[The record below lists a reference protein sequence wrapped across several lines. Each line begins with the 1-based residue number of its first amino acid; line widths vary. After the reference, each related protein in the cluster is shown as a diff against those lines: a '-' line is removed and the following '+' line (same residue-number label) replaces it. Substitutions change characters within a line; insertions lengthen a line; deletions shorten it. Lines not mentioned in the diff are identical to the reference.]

1 MGSSLRQQLCHG
13 TRNGTRYGIPPLSSS
28 LLTCS
33 VWAVARPAEGP
44 LEDTT
49 DAPRMEARVAR
60 RDSHKVIICPPGA
73 PHADLWEHAVC

>member
-1 MGSSLRQQLCHG
+1 MRYS
-13 TRNGTRYGIPPLSSS
+13 TRYSTRYGIRYGIPPLSSS

-73 PHADLWEHAVC
+73 PHADLWEDAVC